1 MALNIP
7 KRDSAGIASIINLPD
22 ASVELLI
29 KALINAPNL
38 SDADEMAKHISS
50 EVSSISLEQLTTI
63 IDTLYSIYHLREFS
77 GVSFSR
83 FLDDLIDGIATSS
96 YPELDSKNIEFN
108 SLRQRFEKLLNIDT
122 LKIISKAARLQSDG
136 ERLYCSSKIL
146 SDIRPVFREDPSVRP
161 VGAVITHTLKIT
173 CHVGKDLEEFHVV
186 LDSYELELLKD
197 VIIRACVKDET
208 LRALMKEANL
218 PDLGV

>member
-122 LKIISKAARLQSDG
+122 LKIVSKAARLQSDG
-136 ERLYCSSKIL
+136 ERLYCT
-146 SDIRPVFREDPSVRP
+146 DFSVQ
-161 VGAVITHTLKIT
+161 
-173 CHVGKDLEEFHVV
+173 
-186 LDSYELELLKD
+186 
-197 VIIRACVKDET
+197 
-208 LRALMKEANL
+208 
-218 PDLGV
+218 

>member
-22 ASVELLI
+22 TSIELLI
-29 KALINAPNL
+29 KALIIAPSLVN
-38 SDADEMAKHISS
+38 ADEMAKYISS
-50 EVSSISLEQLTTI
+50 DVSSISLGQLTTI
-63 IDTLYSIYHLREFS
+63 IDTLYSIYHFREFS
-77 GVSFSR
+77 GVSSSR
-83 FLDDLIDGIATSS
+83 FLDDLIDGITASS
-96 YPELDSKNIEFN
+96 HPELDSKDIESS
-108 SLRQRFEKLLNIDT
+108 SLRARFEKLLNIDT

-146 SDIRPVFREDPSVRP
+146 SDIRPVFSEDPTARP

-173 CHVGKDLEEFHVV
+173 HHVGKDLEEFHVV
-186 LDSYELELLKD
+186 LDSYELEVLKD

-218 PDLGV
+218 TDLGL